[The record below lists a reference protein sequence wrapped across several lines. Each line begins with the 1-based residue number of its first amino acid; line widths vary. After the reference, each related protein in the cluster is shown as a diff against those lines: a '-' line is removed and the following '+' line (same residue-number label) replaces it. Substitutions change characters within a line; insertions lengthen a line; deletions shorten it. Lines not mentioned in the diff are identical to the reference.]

1 MTERRINRLERKF
14 VEIRP
19 KNIALIFE
27 EIKFRSI
34 LDRDRDGLVHRSDA
48 EAAIKK
54 FKKSLS
60 AVVAATIL
68 KSFDG
73 DNEGGGGKRGGFEG
87 GMSYDAFCDVMNGL
101 AVTEKEKEKEGESKT
116 KESRPANKTEA
127 SEKRQRRPSKKRK
140 N

>member
-1 MTERRINRLERKF
+1 M
-14 VEIRP
+14 
-19 KNIALIFE
+19 
-27 EIKFRSI
+27 
-34 LDRDRDGLVHRSDA
+34 HRSDA

-73 DNEGGGGKRGGFEG
+73 DEGGGGKREGGFKD

-101 AVTEKEKEKEGESKT
+101 AVAEKEKEGEGKT
-116 KESRPANKTEA
+116 KESKPANKTET

>member
-1 MTERRINRLERKF
+1 M
-14 VEIRP
+14 
-19 KNIALIFE
+19 
-27 EIKFRSI
+27 
-34 LDRDRDGLVHRSDA
+34 HRSDA

-73 DNEGGGGKRGGFEG
+73 DEGGGGGQREGGFKD

-101 AVTEKEKEKEGESKT
+101 AVAEKEKEGEGKT
-116 KESRPANKTEA
+116 KESKPANSKTET

>member
-1 MTERRINRLERKF
+1 M
-14 VEIRP
+14 
-19 KNIALIFE
+19 
-27 EIKFRSI
+27 
-34 LDRDRDGLVHRSDA
+34 HRSDA

-73 DNEGGGGKRGGFEG
+73 DNEGGGGKRGGFED

-101 AVTEKEKEKEGESKT
+101 AVAEKKETEGESKM
-116 KESRPANKTEA
+116 KESKPASKTEA

>member
-1 MTERRINRLERKF
+1 MY
-14 VEIRP
+14 
-19 KNIALIFE
+19 
-27 EIKFRSI
+27 
-34 LDRDRDGLVHRSDA
+34 RSDA

-73 DNEGGGGKRGGFEG
+73 DGGGGGKKGGGFEG

-101 AVTEKEKEKEGESKT
+101 AVAEKKEKEGESKT
-116 KESRPANKTEA
+116 NEAKSANKTGA

>member
-1 MTERRINRLERKF
+1 M
-14 VEIRP
+14 
-19 KNIALIFE
+19 
-27 EIKFRSI
+27 
-34 LDRDRDGLVHRSDA
+34 HRSDA

-73 DNEGGGGKRGGFEG
+73 DEGGGGKREGGFKD

-101 AVTEKEKEKEGESKT
+101 AVAEKEKEEGKT
-116 KESRPANKTEA
+116 KESKPANKTET

>member
-1 MTERRINRLERKF
+1 M
-14 VEIRP
+14 
-19 KNIALIFE
+19 
-27 EIKFRSI
+27 
-34 LDRDRDGLVHRSDA
+34 HRSDA

-73 DNEGGGGKRGGFEG
+73 DDGGGGGGKKGGFEG

-101 AVTEKEKEKEGESKT
+101 AVAEKKGKEGESKT
-116 KESRPANKTEA
+116 NEAKSANKTGA

>member
-1 MTERRINRLERKF
+1 M
-14 VEIRP
+14 
-19 KNIALIFE
+19 
-27 EIKFRSI
+27 
-34 LDRDRDGLVHRSDA
+34 HRSDA

-60 AVVAATIL
+60 AAVAATIL

-101 AVTEKEKEKEGESKT
+101 AVAEKKEKEGEDGKT
-116 KESRPANKTEA
+116 KESKPASKTGA

>member
-1 MTERRINRLERKF
+1 M
-14 VEIRP
+14 
-19 KNIALIFE
+19 
-27 EIKFRSI
+27 
-34 LDRDRDGLVHRSDA
+34 HRSDA

-101 AVTEKEKEKEGESKT
+101 AVAEKKEKEGESKT

>member
-1 MTERRINRLERKF
+1 M
-14 VEIRP
+14 
-19 KNIALIFE
+19 
-27 EIKFRSI
+27 
-34 LDRDRDGLVHRSDA
+34 HRSDA

-73 DNEGGGGKRGGFEG
+73 DEGGGGKREGGFED

-101 AVTEKEKEKEGESKT
+101 AVAEKKEKEEGKT
-116 KESRPANKTEA
+116 KESKPANKTEA
-127 SEKRQRRPSKKRK
+127 AEKRQRRPSKKRK